1 MLGAAPMQITA
12 GTLNLS
18 ATTAQTT
25 RVERTQ
31 HLEMWVGQRPRP
43 APGGPGAGP
52 DRFQPGRFGPAADL
66 GLGRMLEQAAK
77 ARQQRDAGEADDG
90 LSPELRKILTL
101 LERVFGMKGARQAI
115 QRMQAA
121 EKDYAAAQ
129 QAATQPTA
137 SGQAGW
143 GLIAETHQRTVEMQ
157 SATLTAQAELTLA
170 DGSTRS
176 FALSWSQTSLRIEE
190 SSTRLALG
198 DARLSDPLVLDLDG
212 NGVTFGA
219 RRAQVD
225 LDRDGTTESIAT
237 PDGADALLVWDRNGD
252 GKVQDGSEVV
262 GAVSG
267 QAFSELAALDG
278 DRNGWIDSADAAFS
292 QLKLW
297 NGHGLRTLAASGV
310 AALATSSVAL
320 PYAHRDAAGGLQ
332 AVGRRGGVYVQ
343 EDGAPGAVLQVD
355 LVT

>member
-1 MLGAAPMQITA
+1 MQITA

-31 HLEMWVGQRPRP
+31 HLEMWIGQRPRP
-43 APGGPGAGP
+43 ASGGPGVRA
-52 DRFQPGRFGPAADL
+52 DQFQPGRFGPVADN

-77 ARQQRDAGEADDG
+77 VRQQRDAGETDDG

-101 LERVFGMKGARQAI
+101 LEKVFGMKGARQAI
-115 QRMQAA
+115 QRMQVA
-121 EKDYAAAQ
+121 EKDHATAQ
-129 QAATQPTA
+129 QAAAQPA
-137 SGQAGW
+137 APAPVGW

-176 FALSWSQTSLRIEE
+176 FALSWSQTSIRIEE

-198 DARLSDPLVLDLDG
+198 DAKLSDPLVLDLDG

-219 RRAQVD
+219 QRATVD
-225 LDRDGTTESIAT
+225 LNRDGKAESIAT
-237 PDGADALLVWDRNGD
+237 PTGADALLVWDRNGD

-262 GAVSG
+262 GAASG
-267 QAFSELAALDG
+267 QAFNELAALDG

-292 QLKLW
+292 HLKLW
-297 NGHGLRTLAASGV
+297 NGHGLKTLATSGV
-310 AALATSSVAL
+310 AAIATSSVAL
-320 PYAHRDAAGGLQ
+320 PYAHRDAAGDLQ
-332 AVGRRGGVYVQ
+332 AVGRRGGVFVK
-343 EDGAPGAVLQVD
+343 EDGTPGAALQVD